1 MDKHP
6 LKDGGRLESAVLLV
20 MTATIFAVDAF
31 TPLDVAIAVAYVLV
45 LLPAARI
52 WPPQAVRALGWTCIA
67 LTVAA
72 YLLSHGLR
80 VAPSS
85 LGRLLVS
92 VAAIAIGIR
101 LVLQCHGAIA
111 DLRLG
116 QEALRR
122 SQAYLAGA
130 QRLTR
135 TGSFGVALP
144 DGAMV
149 WSQEAARVFGYPP
162 SAPAS
167 LERVLERTVPEDRG
181 AVRDTFA
188 RALAGEG
195 ELDFALRIRLPDG
208 GLRHL
213 HVLAERSLDGRG
225 GCEYLGAVTDV
236 SARVEAEQ
244 QLHAS
249 HVQLAHASRV
259 SMLGEL
265 AASVAHEVNQPLS
278 AASSNAQAARRWLQR
293 PLPDLPEALQALEG
307 IERACERAA
316 AVVRRIRALA
326 RRAEPSR
333 HPLDLH
339 ALALETVD
347 LLARDI
353 ERAGVDLRLDLRAEP
368 CMVVGDRVELQQVL
382 LNLLMNAI
390 QAMAGGIDQPC
401 LTVASRIEDDAL
413 LLTVQDN
420 GPGIAPEAAAQIF
433 APFYST
439 KPDGMGMGLAI
450 CRSIVTM
457 HGGSISLRETGAG
470 CCFALR
476 LPAMGEQP
484 AAAPAPHPDAA
495 ASVP

>member
-1 MDKHP
+1 MDKHA
-6 LKDGGRLESAVLLV
+6 LKDSGRLESAVLLV
-20 MTATIFAVDAF
+20 MTAAIFAVDAF
-31 TPLDVAIAVAYVLV
+31 TLLDVAIAVAYVLV

-52 WPPQAVRALGWTCIA
+52 WPPQAVRTLGWTCIA
-67 LTVAA
+67 LTVGA

-80 VAPSS
+80 LAPSP

-101 LVLQCHGAIA
+101 LVLQCHSAIA

-149 WSQEAARVFGYPP
+149 WSQEAARIFGYPP
-162 SAPAS
+162 SAPAT
-167 LERVLERTVPEDRG
+167 LERVLERTVLDDRA
-181 AVRDTFA
+181 AVRDAFH

-195 ELDFALRIRLPDG
+195 ELDFALRIQLPDG
-208 GLRHL
+208 ALRHL

-225 GCEYLGAVTDV
+225 ACEYLGAVTDV
-236 SARVEAEQ
+236 TARIEAEQ

-293 PLPDLPEALQALEG
+293 PVPDLLEALQAVDG

-339 ALALETVD
+339 ALAIETVD

-353 ERAGVDLRLDLRAEP
+353 ERAGVELRLDLRADP
-368 CMVVGDRVELQQVL
+368 CTVVGDRIELQQVL

-390 QAMAGGIDQPC
+390 QAMGGAVDRPC
-401 LTVASRIEDDAL
+401 LTLASCIDEGSL

-420 GPGIAPEAAAQIF
+420 GPGIAPDAAARIF
-433 APFYST
+433 DPFYST

-457 HGGSISLRETGAG
+457 HGGNITLRSTHPG
-470 CCFALR
+470 CCFTLR
-476 LPAMGEQP
+476 LPGLGAEP
-484 AAAPAPHPDAA
+484 APEPADHAAAI
-495 ASVP
+495 VP